1 MNLEEL
7 NLVELNVQE
16 TLEIGGGILPAIL
29 AAVEIAGACYA
40 AGYAVGYFMSH

>member
-16 TLEIGGGILPAIL
+16 TLEIEGGILPAIL

>member
-16 TLEIGGGILPAIL
+16 ELEVEGGFLVTLPIFAF
-29 AAVEIAGACYA
+29 AW
-40 AGYAVGYFMSH
+40 GYLYEKHVA